1 MLTHMDKL
9 ISLREIIKEGMERP
23 DKAFD
28 YLLLI
33 DEILEQD
40 IDQLLDELDAMAA
53 AYERGVH

>member
-9 ISLREIIKEGMERP
+9 ISLREIIKEAMERP